1 MKSSLLIGSF
11 VIAVSSALA
20 APNAPSTPPIPSAPP
35 TAPAAPA
42 APAAPTAP
50 KPAVSASS
58 HVTVT
63 IEAGGKK
70 ETHEIDLGNTPM
82 LKIDGPIKL
91 EGGADAPHRG
101 EAGTLTLTSAAKN
114 LSNIVVSGG
123 SLILN
128 SGPTPWLGVTV
139 DEVSDELRAQLPI
152 ERGAGLVVRSVVPDG
167 PAAQA
172 GLQIHDVLVK
182 LDDQLL
188 VNGNQLSALVRMKKD
203 GEKAR
208 LTYFRGGKS
217 STTEA
222 QIRMREE
229 AYTGNTTINTTISGG
244 IFQPERTAEM
254 MVVDKDGHVLVSR
267 TPPDLS
273 AVTAKVERILRAAGV
288 DDKTITETERT
299 IAEAARA
306 ASSAVSSIESAGG
319 DAASQIKNATDQ
331 VARSMEK
338 ARAAAE
344 QARKKGEEARGRIEK
359 QLEKQPDPKKN
370 PPAE

>member
-1 MKSSLLIGSF
+1 MKSSLLIGSL
-11 VIAVSSALA
+11 VIAISSALA

-152 ERGAGLVVRSVVPDG
+152 ERGAGLVVRGVVPDG

-222 QIRMREE
+222 QIRMRDE
-229 AYTGNTTINTTISGG
+229 AYTGNTTINTTISG
-244 IFQPERTAEM
+244 AEM

-359 QLEKQPDPKKN
+359 QLEKQPDPKKD

>member
-70 ETHEIDLGNTPM
+70 ETHEIDLGNTPT

-222 QIRMREE
+222 QIRMRDE
-229 AYTGNTTINTTISGG
+229 AYTGNTTINTISG
-244 IFQPERTAEM
+244 AEM

-359 QLEKQPDPKKN
+359 QLEKQPDPKKD
-370 PPAE
+370 PAAQ

>member
-20 APNAPSTPPIPSAPP
+20 APNAPSTPPIQSAPP

-42 APAAPTAP
+42 AP

-70 ETHEIDLGNTPM
+70 ETHEIDLGNTPT

-114 LSNIVVSGG
+114 LSNFVVSGG

-128 SGPTPWLGVTV
+128 SGPAPWLGVTV
-139 DEVSDELRAQLPI
+139 DEVSEELRAQLPI

-229 AYTGNTTINTTISGG
+229 AYTGNTTINTTISG
-244 IFQPERTAEM
+244 AEM

>member
-1 MKSSLLIGSF
+1 MKSSLLIGSL
-11 VIAVSSALA
+11 VIAISSALA

-123 SLILN
+123 SLIFN

-222 QIRMREE
+222 QIRMRDE
-229 AYTGNTTINTTISGG
+229 AYTGNTTINTTISG
-244 IFQPERTAEM
+244 AEM

-359 QLEKQPDPKKN
+359 QLEKQPDPKKD

>member
-139 DEVSDELRAQLPI
+139 DEVSEELRAQLPI

-229 AYTGNTTINTTISGG
+229 AYTGNTTINTTISG
-244 IFQPERTAEM
+244 AEM

>member
-1 MKSSLLIGSF
+1 MKSSLLIGSL
-11 VIAVSSALA
+11 VIAISSALA

-123 SLILN
+123 SLIFN

-229 AYTGNTTINTTISGG
+229 AYTGNTTINTTISG
-244 IFQPERTAEM
+244 AEM

-344 QARKKGEEARGRIEK
+344 SARKQAEEARGRIEK
-359 QLEKQPDPKKN
+359 QLEKQPDPKKD
-370 PPAE
+370 PAAQ